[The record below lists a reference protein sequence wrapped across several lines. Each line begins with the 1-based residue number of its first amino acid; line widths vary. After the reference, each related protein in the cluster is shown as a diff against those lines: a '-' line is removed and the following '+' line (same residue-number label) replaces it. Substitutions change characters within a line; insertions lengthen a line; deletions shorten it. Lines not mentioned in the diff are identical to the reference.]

1 MNKVVVGVVVLIALL
16 TVATYAIL
24 WLPGTR
30 GYGYAGYGGY
40 HRGPSM
46 FYWGG
51 VNTYHSPSLRSGSR
65 SGPGVRSGGIHGG
78 K

>member
-1 MNKVVVGVVVLIALL
+1 MSKVAIAIAVLVSLFAIG
-16 TVATYAIL
+16 TYALL
-24 WLPGTR
+24 WLPGYG
-30 GYGYAGYGGY
+30 GYGYAGHGGY

-51 VNTYHSPSLRSGSR
+51 VNTYHSPSVRTGSR
-65 SGPGVRSGGIHGG
+65 SGPGLRGGGLHGG